1 MWIGGR
7 QSDPVLPPWALGPGQ
22 AHAAVL
28 YDTSGEIN
36 YGAGR
41 ALDRGE
47 RRMRV
52 GVGFDIHP
60 FAEGRRLV
68 LAGVEFEGE
77 VGLQGHSD
85 ADVLSHAVIDAL
97 LGAAGLGDIGQHFP
111 DTEERWRDSSSL
123 AMLAEVRRLL
133 EAGNYQPVNVDVSVV
148 AERPRLEPR
157 VDAMRETLA
166 RVLGIGSSFVSIKAT
181 TAEGLGALGRSEG
194 IAAWAVALI
203 DRVQGPDLP

>member
-1 MWIGGR
+1 
-7 QSDPVLPPWALGPGQ
+7 
-22 AHAAVL
+22 
-28 YDTSGEIN
+28 
-36 YGAGR
+36 
-41 ALDRGE
+41 
-47 RRMRV
+47 MRV

>member
-1 MWIGGR
+1 
-7 QSDPVLPPWALGPGQ
+7 
-22 AHAAVL
+22 
-28 YDTSGEIN
+28 
-36 YGAGR
+36 
-41 ALDRGE
+41 
-47 RRMRV
+47 MRV

-68 LAGVEFEGE
+68 LAGVEFEGQ

-85 ADVLSHAVIDAL
+85 ADVLTHAVIDAL

-111 DTEERWRDSSSL
+111 DTEERWRDASSL

-133 EAGNYQPVNVDVSVV
+133 EDDNYQPVNVDVSIV
-148 AERPRLEPR
+148 AERPRLGPQAS
-157 VDAMRETLA
+157 AMRQTLA
-166 RVLGIGSSFVSIKAT
+166 KVLGIGPSFISIKAT

-203 DRVQGPDLP
+203 DRIHESDLP